1 MMTKISVDL
10 QGHYCNHWPYVI
22 IQLNG
27 IELFHQPVVE
37 TITLDFDVV
46 CNQKNLLEFEHY
58 SKSFG
63 ENGVWD
69 TDPSRNQD
77 CFVQIKDIR
86 FDDVSIDTIK
96 HELTFI
102 SKWNERS
109 DPEQIKNFSRI
120 DNCNG
125 FMNFNGVIGLE
136 FDTPVYSWLI
146 KEKFIKKQLL
156 NDVIFNKS
164 GNRKFDYEYILNQ
177 IDKIKQ
183 IIND

>member
-10 QGHYCNHWPYVI
+10 QGHYYNHWPYVI
-22 IQLNG
+22 IRLNG
-27 IELFHQPVVE
+27 IELFHQSVVE
-37 TITLDFDVV
+37 TITLDFDVA

-125 FMNFNGVIGLE
+125 LMNFNGVIGLE